1 MSVSPPRRPADEI
14 TRLHAAFALS
24 REPRLRAELVT
35 HYDNLAVSL
44 AHRVSARRESRED
57 LVQVARIGLLHA
69 VDRFNPDRERPFVV
83 FARATILG
91 ELKHHA
97 RDRTWGMRVSRGLQQ
112 DYLDVVRSVD
122 ELTQELG
129 RLPRIPEIAARAG
142 LTDQQ
147 VVTAIH
153 VDSAGRID
161 SFDRPND
168 DGIHLDPCEEDP
180 NLERVEER
188 SYLATLAAN
197 LPERT
202 KRMLELRF
210 RDELTQLEIARR
222 VGRSQMCVSR
232 TIIRTL
238 EQMRVVAHRQDPL
251 PEAAYAGSVRSSL

>member
-1 MSVSPPRRPADEI
+1 MRVSPPRPAKEI
-14 TRLHAAFALS
+14 ARLHAAFALS
-24 REPRLRAELVT
+24 RDPRLRAELVN
-35 HYDNLAVSL
+35 HYDYLAVIL

-57 LVQVARIGLLHA
+57 LVQVARIGLIHA
-69 VDRFNPDRERPFVV
+69 VDRFDPNRERPFLV

-97 RDRTWGMRVSRGLQQ
+97 RDHTWGMRVPRGLQE

-129 RLPRIPEIAARAG
+129 RFPRIPEVAARAG

-153 VDSAGRID
+153 VDSAGRLD
-161 SFDRPND
+161 SLDRPNG
-168 DGIHLDPCEEDP
+168 DGLPVDPWENDR

-188 SYLATLAAN
+188 SYLATLAPN

-202 KRMLELRF
+202 KRMLQLRF
-210 RDELTQLEIARR
+210 GDELTQLEIAVR

-232 TIIRTL
+232 TLIKTL
-238 EQMRVVAHRQDPL
+238 ARMRVVANR
-251 PEAAYAGSVRSSL
+251 ESSVA